1 MSEHT
6 SPHEGSSIGR
16 IFGKVRRSLIFTDE
30 EIQKHKELSKKCTD
44 LVQQKI
50 NYFTAKYG
58 NISSLQDEIVT
69 FQAKLIQAKID
80 YLKVKEREE
89 TTDLAEETD
98 AFRTHINNLYETSSL
113 KKLID
118 EHDAKSNGTVLDIT
132 HRIGKKIQ
140 RAS

>member
-6 SPHEGSSIGR
+6 PQHEGSSIGKL
-16 IFGKVRRSLIFTDE
+16 FGKVRRSLILTDE
-30 EIQKHKELSKKCTD
+30 EIKKHKELSKKCTD

-50 NYFTAKYG
+50 NYFTGKYG
-58 NISSLQDEIVT
+58 NVSSLQDEMVT

-89 TTDLAEETD
+89 TTDLVEEID
-98 AFRTHINNLYETSSL
+98 AFRAYINNLYETSSL

-118 EHDAKSNGTVLDIT
+118 AHDEKPKGTIIDIT
-132 HRIGKKIQ
+132 TRIGKKIHI
-140 RAS
+140 AS